1 MRYKIISL
9 LFCILAISSLHAQK
23 KEIYLDNTQPIEA
36 RVKDALSRMTLE
48 EKVKLCYAQSKFSSH
63 GVPRLGIPELWMS
76 DGPHGVRMDIL
87 WDSWGHADWSNDS
100 CTAFPALTCLAATWD
115 PAMSH
120 LYGNAIG
127 EEARYRRKDVLL
139 GPGVNIYRTPLNG
152 RNFEYLGEDPFLS
165 SSMVVPYIQG
175 VQENGVSACVK
186 HFALNDQETWRDHID
201 VQVSD
206 RALYEIY
213 LPAFKAAVTKGKVW
227 SVMGAYNKI
236 RGQYACE
243 NELTL
248 HKILKGEW
256 KFDGCVIT
264 DWGGAHDT
272 KEAALN
278 GLDIEMGTGTNGFT
292 SNAANA
298 YDSYYL
304 GNSYLQ
310 LLKSGTIPVS
320 NLDEKATRILR
331 LIFRTAMNNQKPYG
345 SLATEAHHMA
355 GRTVAEQGIV
365 LLKNDAGI
373 LPINSAKY
381 KTIAVIGEN
390 ATRKLTEG
398 GGSSELK
405 VKHEISPLQGLME
418 KLGADKIKYALG
430 YASGAVSYDK
440 VNASP
445 YDAALLRNEAVEL
458 ASKSDLVIFIGGLN
472 KNTQQDSEGDDRR
485 SYSLPFEQNELI
497 AALQKVNKNIVIV
510 MLSGNAYSMPWLYQA
525 STLVQAWYGGSEA
538 GHAIANVLSGT
549 VNPSG
554 KLPFTFAEKLN
565 DYGAHSFG
573 TIAYP
578 GDSIKEEY
586 KEDILVGYRWFDTK
600 KIKPLFP
607 FGYGLSYTS
616 FEYGNITTDKKVY
629 TNDESI
635 RLKFSIKN
643 TGKTDGAEVA
653 QVYASQT
660 KASVL
665 RPVKELKAFK
675 KVFLKAGELKY
686 VELEIKVKDLSFFN
700 EHSHKWTVEP
710 GEFVLFNAASSAEVK
725 NRVSIQVK

>member
-1 MRYKIISL
+1 MQFKLISL
-9 LFCILAISSLHAQK
+9 LICVLAISGLQAQK
-23 KEIYLDNTQPIEA
+23 KEIYLDNAQPIEA

-76 DGPHGVRMDIL
+76 DGPHGVRMEIL
-87 WDSWGHADWSNDS
+87 WDSWNHADWSNDS

-165 SSMVVPYIQG
+165 SSMVVPYIKG

-201 VQVSD
+201 VQISD

-248 HKILKGEW
+248 NKILKGEW

-272 KEAALN
+272 KEAAIN

-292 SNAANA
+292 SNLANA
-298 YDSYYL
+298 YDNYYL

-310 LLKSGTIPVS
+310 LLKSGAIPVS

-345 SLATEAHHMA
+345 SLATDAHHAA

-365 LLKNDAGI
+365 LLKNDTRI
-373 LPINSAKY
+373 LPIIGTKY
-381 KTIAVIGEN
+381 KSIAVIGEN

-405 VKHEISPLQGLME
+405 VKQEISPLQGLIE
-418 KLGADKIKYALG
+418 KFGADKVKYTLG

-445 YDAALLRNEAVEL
+445 YNAALLRKDAVEL
-458 ASKSDLVIFIGGLN
+458 AAKSDLVIYIGGLN

-485 SYSLPFEQNELI
+485 SYNLPFEQDELI

-510 MLSGNAYSMPWLYQA
+510 MLSGNAYAMPWLEQT

-538 GHAIANVLSGT
+538 GHAIANVLTGA

-554 KLPFTFAEKLN
+554 KLPFTFAENLN

-586 KEDILVGYRWFDTK
+586 KDGLIPKKLNLCFLLDMDFPIPVLNTVKLLLIKKCITVMKLLKSGLV
-600 KIKPLFP
+600 
-607 FGYGLSYTS
+607 
-616 FEYGNITTDKKVY
+616 
-629 TNDESI
+629 
-635 RLKFSIKN
+635 
-643 TGKTDGAEVA
+643 
-653 QVYASQT
+653 
-660 KASVL
+660 
-665 RPVKELKAFK
+665 
-675 KVFLKAGELKY
+675 
-686 VELEIKVKDLSFFN
+686 
-700 EHSHKWTVEP
+700 
-710 GEFVLFNAASSAEVK
+710 
-725 NRVSIQVK
+725 